1 VLYEQLRSGASPLFN
16 FCEHAVLKTLDEET
30 VAELVKKPLS
40 QLGIGIE
47 REPEVIRRIVEI
59 TSCHP
64 NLTQWI
70 CDRLLKNIEWRSL
83 TLSDLDNVINAPDFA
98 DHYLSTCWGN
108 ADPLERLI
116 TLVTETPTFTEQEI
130 FDALAR
136 LGIIDDTAVKRALN
150 MLDVGIVVERRGD
163 IFHFRM
169 ARFPMMARQHRD
181 VRFEIESLVREVKR

>member
-1 VLYEQLRSGASPLFN
+1 
-16 FCEHAVLKTLDEET
+16 
-30 VAELVKKPLS
+30 
-40 QLGIGIE
+40 
-47 REPEVIRRIVEI
+47 
-59 TSCHP
+59 
-64 NLTQWI
+64 
-70 CDRLLKNIEWRSL
+70 
-83 TLSDLDNVINAPDFA
+83 LDNVINAPDFA